1 MAQQTCVFAQHAT
14 LSSTTADTI
23 TFSGHGRSLAV
34 TNRDSSVTLYFKTN
48 PINEVQTTTL
58 SGMSDGTD
66 TVKLTWDGNESTTT
80 IDGDM
85 NAAARVVAAQSAIDE
100 CGDASTTYPSYAAGD
115 IVVTAGSDATHQVFT
130 FSGASVQKTD
140 VGAITVTGGAGG
152 ASGTVAETTKGGI
165 SGAAADDSFV
175 VLPLQTKILEFP
187 ITSGHTIAVSGTG
200 NAYSVEVF

>member
-1 MAQQTCVFAQHAT
+1 MAQQTCIFSQHAT

-23 TFSGHGRSLAV
+23 TFSGHGKSLAV

-48 PINEVQTTTL
+48 PNNEVQTLTL

-66 TVKLTWDGNESTTT
+66 TVNLTWDGNESTTT

-85 NAAARVVAAQSAIDE
+85 TEAERLVAAQAAIDE
-100 CGDASTTYPSYAAGD
+100 CGDASTTYASYAAGD
-115 IVVTAGSDATHQVFT
+115 IVVSAGADLDHQVYT

-140 VGAITVTGGAGG
+140 VSAITATSGAGG
-152 ASGTVAETTKGGI
+152 ASGSFAETTKGGVPA
-165 SGAAADDSFV
+165 AAADETFV
-175 VLPLQTKILEFP
+175 VLPLQTKILGIP
-187 ITSGHTIAVSGTG
+187 IVSGHTIAVSGTG